1 MVADSHAP
9 GSARRAILLYDAS
22 HACECGR
29 AARLPDGPR
38 APYATDR
45 HEAPMTTTALPCRC
59 LRALAFAGA
68 CAVLLAACAAQPP
81 RASTAELQRQVADTE
96 RAFAKSMADR
106 DFAAFTSFLA
116 QDTVFFTGPSPL
128 RGKEA
133 VAAVWKR
140 FYEKPEPPFAWE
152 PQTVEVLDAGDL
164 AISTGPVRNAAGRL
178 IATFTSIW
186 RQESPGVWRIV
197 FDKGNEVCD
206 CAKAP

>member
-1 MVADSHAP
+1 
-9 GSARRAILLYDAS
+9 
-22 HACECGR
+22 
-29 AARLPDGPR
+29 
-38 APYATDR
+38 
-45 HEAPMTTTALPCRC
+45 MTTTALPRRFP
-59 LRALAFAGA
+59 RALAVVAA
-68 CAVLLAACAAQPP
+68 CATLLAACAAQPP
-81 RASTAELQRQVADTE
+81 RATTAELRKQVADTE

-116 QDTVFFTGPSPL
+116 QDTVFFTGPEPL

-133 VAAVWKR
+133 VAAFWKR

-152 PQTVEVLDAGDL
+152 PETVEVLDAGEL
-164 AISTGPVRNAAGRL
+164 ALSTGPVRNASGKL

-197 FDKGNEVCD
+197 FDKGNEACD